1 MRIQEENSVTY
12 VQQKCIEAEYLSGA
26 YIMVGSNK
34 PCYDGEII
42 LYSKENT
49 DRVDGN
55 EMFIPVQVKGK
66 DVNVF
71 SNKSSY
77 PVKMKHMN
85 NYKNNGGVLFLVV
98 EIINQEKKLFA
109 RNLFPEDIEKIL
121 KGKENQKTVTIH
133 LKEADS
139 PKSFLRICKE
149 FVEKKRC
156 LEEEKQNQRIKKMQ
170 TYEERC
176 ECNDYGISK
185 EFSYSEGEVY
195 IHAFLPHGKQFH
207 ISVGII
213 FRKYSDDDFIITLGN
228 KETILSLFKGI
239 RTPLSLCKRGFV
251 EYADK
256 EYYCIKLNNMH
267 ITIKSSIVQ
276 ELANGIDRL
285 FDEYVL
291 ALKACEHYYN
301 VEKLYYDKSYGFRIA
316 KISEKYWEIIK
327 DYTYMHDY
335 QKSGEKDVFEPNE
348 YMIKIYTQNHPVYGT
363 DFHAIL
369 KLVKDEESIFRNN
382 EYWLCWD
389 FIEKSIYYKRDEF
402 TEEGVWSVEY
412 VQEWIKEKLI
422 PDVNDF
428 YLRKISKRK
437 RNYIK
442 EWLENQYSFR
452 ELQYIY
458 TERHIDLV
466 QFNNILRRLQGY
478 YYSSLRD
485 TCIERDEIQ
494 ALFLIVYNLVAKCTM
509 MNQYDLEYISKHLF
523 EKSCNYSIL
532 LTKLSEESKK
542 VTEKQ
547 GDINYYISFLFDAM
561 IICITN
567 YEIEIDSNEIKNFVD
582 LLRPSIDQ
590 YNLYKLLE
598 KAIEY

>member
-1 MRIQEENSVTY
+1 MRIQEEKSVTY

-55 EMFIPVQVKGK
+55 EIFIPIQVKGK

-77 PVKMKHMN
+77 PVEMKHMN

-98 EIINQEKKLFA
+98 EIINDERKLFA
-109 RNLFPEDIEKIL
+109 RNLFPEDIGKII
-121 KGKENQKTVTIH
+121 KGKENQQTVTIH
-133 LKEADS
+133 LNETDS
-139 PKSFLRICKE
+139 PKSFLHICRE
-149 FVEKKRC
+149 FAEKRQC
-156 LEEEKQNQRIKKMQ
+156 LEEKKQNQRIKKRQ
-170 TYEERC
+170 KYEKMC

-185 EFSYSEGEVY
+185 EFSYSEGKVY
-195 IHAFLPHGKQFH
+195 IHAFLPYCKRFN
-207 ISVGII
+207 ISVGIT
-213 FRKYSDDDFIITLGN
+213 FEKYSDTDFIVTFGN
-228 KETILSLFKGI
+228 KETISNLFKGVK
-239 RTPLSLCKRGFV
+239 TPLSLCKRGF
-251 EYADK
+251 
-256 EYYCIKLNNMH
+256 IKYTNKKDYTIMLNNTHM
-267 ITIKSSIVQ
+267 TIESSIVQ

-291 ALKACEHYYN
+291 ALKECERYYN
-301 VEKLYYDKSYGFRIA
+301 VENLFYDKSYGFRIV
-316 KISEKYWEIIK
+316 KISEEYWEIIK
-327 DYTYMHDY
+327 EYIYRHDY
-335 QKSGEKDVFEPNE
+335 QKSGEQDIFEPNE
-348 YMIKIYTQNHPVYGT
+348 NMIKIYTQNHPTYGT

-382 EYWLCWD
+382 DYWLCWD
-389 FIEKSIYYKRDEF
+389 FIDKSIYYKRDEF
-402 TEEGVWSVEY
+402 TEEGFWSVEY
-412 VQEWIKEKLI
+412 VQKWLKEEFI

-428 YLRKISKRK
+428 CLSQLSKRK
-437 RNYIK
+437 RNHKK
-442 EWLENQYSFR
+442 EWLKNQYSFR

-458 TERHIDLV
+458 TEKHIDLV
-466 QFNNILRRLQGY
+466 EFKNILRILQGY

-485 TCIERDEIQ
+485 TCVERDEIQ
-494 ALFLIVYNLVAKCTM
+494 ALFLIVYTLIAKCPM
-509 MNQYDLEYISKHLF
+509 MNQYDLAYISKHLF

-532 LTKLSEESKK
+532 LAKLFEESKK

-561 IICITN
+561 TICITN
-567 YEIEIDSNEIKNFVD
+567 YMIEVDSNEIKNFID

-598 KAIEY
+598 KSIEY